1 MARTYKDISYTAM
14 ERKAD
19 GDMRTL
25 AHSRRVRHMANGGA
39 LAGRIDAL
47 EHGTRCHGDC
57 PYCSDDRLH
66 ATRRA
71 MEAADA
77 KLGEAPG
84 RIGSGGQALVAQW
97 IGRPPPERKAAG
109 SNPAQGT
116 RYAFLAQGTERGSPK
131 AWVVGS
137 NPTEGTRSRPH
148 RRMAWSRGAT
158 TEGASP
164 SMGRKAAGSNPADS
178 ATGWPMTVHGL
189 GAAPFAPMPFGL
201 SWQ

>member
-47 EHGTRCHGDC
+47 EHGVRCDGYC
-57 PYCSDDRLH
+57 PYCSDNRLH

-77 KLGEAPG
+77 KLGEVPG
-84 RIGSGGQALVAQW
+84 RISGVDTQMDGKEPDMAEKVSPLDMEFEPDERVVVYQGGTLVYEGPW
-97 IGRPPPERKAAG
+97 GERDDEYDG
-109 SNPAQGT
+109 DWYT
-116 RYAFLAQGTERGSPK
+116 LADVE
-131 AWVVGS
+131 
-137 NPTEGTRSRPH
+137 
-148 RRMAWSRGAT
+148 MADIVIIDIR
-158 TEGASP
+158 
-164 SMGRKAAGSNPADS
+164 
-178 ATGWPMTVHGL
+178 
-189 GAAPFAPMPFGL
+189 
-201 SWQ
+201 

>member
-47 EHGTRCHGDC
+47 EHGARCHGDC
-57 PYCSDDRLH
+57 PYCSDDRLR

-84 RIGSGGQALVAQW
+84 RMGGVVTQEQDGKEADMAEKVSPLDMEFEPDERVVVYQGGTLVYEGPW
-97 IGRPPPERKAAG
+97 GERDDEYDG
-109 SNPAQGT
+109 DW
-116 RYAFLAQGTERGSPK
+116 YMLADVEESDIVIIDIR
-131 AWVVGS
+131 
-137 NPTEGTRSRPH
+137 
-148 RRMAWSRGAT
+148 
-158 TEGASP
+158 
-164 SMGRKAAGSNPADS
+164 
-178 ATGWPMTVHGL
+178 
-189 GAAPFAPMPFGL
+189 
-201 SWQ
+201 

>member
-84 RIGSGGQALVAQW
+84 RMGGVDTQMDGKEPDMAEKVSPLDMEFEPDERVVVYQGGTLVYEGPW
-97 IGRPPPERKAAG
+97 GERDDEYDG
-109 SNPAQGT
+109 DW
-116 RYAFLAQGTERGSPK
+116 YMLADVE
-131 AWVVGS
+131 
-137 NPTEGTRSRPH
+137 E
-148 RRMAWSRGAT
+148 
-158 TEGASP
+158 
-164 SMGRKAAGSNPADS
+164 ADI
-178 ATGWPMTVHGL
+178 VIIDIR
-189 GAAPFAPMPFGL
+189 
-201 SWQ
+201 

>member
-47 EHGTRCHGDC
+47 EHGTRCHSDC

-71 MEAADA
+71 MDAADA

-84 RIGSGGQALVAQW
+84 RMGGVVTQEQDGKEPDMAEKVSPLDMEFEPDERVVRLSGRQPRIRGPLGQARRRIRRRLVHAC
-97 IGRPPPERKAAG
+97 
-109 SNPAQGT
+109 
-116 RYAFLAQGTERGSPK
+116 
-131 AWVVGS
+131 
-137 NPTEGTRSRPH
+137 
-148 RRMAWSRGAT
+148 RR
-158 TEGASP
+158 
-164 SMGRKAAGSNPADS
+164 
-178 ATGWPMTVHGL
+178 
-189 GAAPFAPMPFGL
+189 
-201 SWQ
+201 